1 MVSRSPS
8 DGKSNFVGELWTCG
22 PVRRRAV
29 DIHVCAAGAP
39 DTRSS
44 PVGSSRLPQN
54 RANVLTSKVRALGV
68 KRGPA
73 EVSVFNAI
81 HVPSASQ
88 LWALNGLSGRVFDQ
102 TGGKFAPPRR
112 GARGRG
118 VSHHRR
124 SFRLAS
130 SCWLNLTFC
139 GEGAQRL
146 TQIGDRLTGCF
157 VCLESGKIDTPG
169 SSLSRPSA
177 DRPRQ
182 AERGAAEASRQHIRA
197 GLSLSFASTLD
208 RVRGILIEARS
219 RST

>member
-88 LWALNGLSGRVFDQ
+88 FWALNGFVGAGSSIKRV
-102 TGGKFAPPRR
+102 ASSLRR
-112 GARGRG
+112 GVA
-118 VSHHRR
+118 H
-124 SFRLAS
+124 
-130 SCWLNLTFC
+130 
-139 GEGAQRL
+139 
-146 TQIGDRLTGCF
+146 
-157 VCLESGKIDTPG
+157 
-169 SSLSRPSA
+169 A
-177 DRPRQ
+177 D
-182 AERGAAEASRQHIRA
+182 EA
-197 GLSLSFASTLD
+197 
-208 RVRGILIEARS
+208 
-219 RST
+219 